1 MILLAITLPVIGRE
15 GTIRRSPDCLFY
27 QTMWLP
33 SSGGKY
39 RLTLVKMEQEWGR
52 GRGKLLHKGPIC
64 AAQLCISIAKNTT
77 CHIDT
82 QYLWNRWTQQRLW
95 REKGFVVLWVSLVR
109 DHTLYLLGPWASEC
123 RWAQQPLLTL
133 PVKFLI
139 VRSWDHRF
147 LTWNPCVD
155 FRGFRTFLKWYGDI
169 FLERAWGPWFSSDS
183 QGGPWPLKCEDHLLL
198 GP

>member
-1 MILLAITLPVIGRE
+1 MFTQNHDWQLACPLAGEICFLVALMILLAITLPVIGRE

-82 QYLWNRWTQQRLW
+82 Q
-95 REKGFVVLWVSLVR
+95 WVSLEQMNTTETVKGEGFCSS
-109 DHTLYLLGPWASEC
+109 LGESCQRSHPLFTWA
-123 RWAQQPLLTL
+123 
-133 PVKFLI
+133 V
-139 VRSWDHRF
+139 
-147 LTWNPCVD
+147 
-155 FRGFRTFLKWYGDI
+155 GFRMQMGSAATAYSTCQVSDCQILRPQI
-169 FLERAWGPWFSSDS
+169 LNLESMCGLQRF
-183 QGGPWPLKCEDHLLL
+183 
-198 GP
+198 